1 MDLQIHEGRVF
12 TFGFDKEE
20 KIRKAKGRRLK
31 MVENGAFE
39 DRCGGRVLR
48 LTQEPLR
55 SSSVPTKVGMYREA
69 AYPLIF
75 KAADGER
82 IRFITTPPIYYAYC
96 VIYSNKS

>member
-1 MDLQIHEGRVF
+1 
-12 TFGFDKEE
+12 
-20 KIRKAKGRRLK
+20 

-55 SSSVPTKVGMYREA
+55 SSSVPTKVGNYREA

-75 KAADGER
+75 DAADGDAKA
-82 IRFITTPPIYYAYC
+82 F
-96 VIYSNKS
+96 

>member
-1 MDLQIHEGRVF
+1 
-12 TFGFDKEE
+12 
-20 KIRKAKGRRLK
+20 

-55 SSSVPTKVGMYREA
+55 SSSVPTKVGNYREA

-75 KAADGER
+75 DAADGDADYL
-82 IRFITTPPIYYAYC
+82 ITI
-96 VIYSNKS
+96 